1 MEACMSNPA
10 TFLRRVLAFD
20 AISCVGMGALMI
32 AGAAIA
38 EPLLGV
44 PATLLEASGA
54 ALLPF
59 AAFVGWLGSREAP
72 PAAGVWAVIAINAIW
87 VIDSLLLAAGTWVQ
101 PTTLGIMLI
110 VGQALVVA
118 TLAELEYVGW
128 KRLRLRTA

>member
-1 MEACMSNPA
+1 MSNPA

-20 AISCVGMGALMI
+20 AISCAGMGALMI
-32 AGAAIA
+32 AGASMA

-44 PATLLEASGA
+44 STSLLESAGA

-59 AAFVGWLGSREAP
+59 AAFVGWLASRETP
-72 PAAGVWAVIAINAIW
+72 PAAGVWAAIIINAIW
-87 VIDSLLLAAGTWVQ
+87 VVDSLLLAAGIWAP
-101 PTTLGIMLI
+101 PTTLGIVMI

-118 TLAELEYVGW
+118 TLAELEYVGL